1 MALIPCEEEAVTV
14 GVRDASPSH
23 YLMKFESFYKLS
35 ENGID
40 MYESNEFEACGYK
53 WKLIIYPNGDDNIE
67 GNDYISVYLAI
78 ANDSSL
84 PGGWEANAVF
94 SFFLFNHLCE
104 NYLVIRGQVL
114 RFHKV
119 KSKWGFSKFISHK
132 ALKEQSDGYLVDD
145 SIIIGAE
152 VFVVKSQ

>member
-1 MALIPCEEEAVTV
+1 MNLRNQVKILSKMLPHPCAIPQKYTNFS
-14 GVRDASPSH
+14 GSDTDPG
-23 YLMKFESFYKLS
+23 ES
-35 ENGID
+35 D
-40 MYESNEFEACGYK
+40 QQR
-53 WKLIIYPNGDDNIE
+53 KLIIYPNGDDNIE